1 MKCLIV
7 DDEYLALQLLESYVA
22 KIPSLQLV
30 GKCRNAL
37 QALDILRSQTV
48 DLLFLDIQMPD
59 LTGLDLLKT
68 LTNPPMVIFSTAYS
82 EYAIEGYELNVLDYL
97 LKPIPFDRFVK
108 AINKAGNLYSLQNQS
123 QSQQNILNVA
133 KQEATIKKDYFMVK
147 ADYKNLK
154 VRFEDILYVEGLK
167 EYVSIYT
174 TQGKRIITHSTMK
187 NMEQILVPHQF
198 MRIHKS
204 YIVSLSKVDAIV
216 GNMLE
221 VNSVE
226 IPIGRSHRSRV
237 FAFFS

>member
-7 DDEYLALQLLESYVA
+7 DDEYLALQLLESYIA

-37 QALDILRSQTV
+37 TALEILQKEQV

-68 LTNPPMVIFSTAYS
+68 LSHSPMVIFSTAYS
-82 EYAIEGYELNVLDYL
+82 EYAMEGYELNVLDYL
-97 LKPIPFDRFVK
+97 LKPIPFERFVK
-108 AINKAGNLYSLQNQS
+108 AVNKAKNLYSLQNQPTS
-123 QSQQNILNVA
+123 ISPAMAEKSTV
-133 KQEATIKKDYFMVK
+133 EKDYFMVK
-147 ADYKNLK
+147 ADYKSLK

-174 TQGKRIITHSTMK
+174 LQGKRIITHSTMK
-187 NMEQILVPHQF
+187 NIEQILVPYGF

-221 VNSVE
+221 INSVE
-226 IPIGRSHRSRV
+226 IPVGRSYRSQV
-237 FAFFS
+237 FAYFS

>member
-7 DDEYLALQLLESYVA
+7 DDEYLALQLLESYIT

-30 GKCRNAL
+30 GKCRNGL
-37 QALDILRSQTV
+37 QALEILRTQEV

-68 LTNPPMVIFSTAYS
+68 LRHPPMVIFSTAYS

-97 LKPIPFDRFVK
+97 LKPIPFERFVK
-108 AINKAGNLYSLQNQS
+108 AINKAESLFSLQNQ
-123 QSQQNILNVA
+123 
-133 KQEATIKKDYFMVK
+133 QESVSNFHEKKPAMKKDYFMVK

-187 NMEQILVPHQF
+187 NMEQVLTPHQF

-204 YIVSLSKVDAIV
+204 YIVSLLKVDAIV

-226 IPIGRSHRSRV
+226 IPIGRSYRSQV
-237 FAFFS
+237 FEYFS